1 MMKMVGNG
9 RKIVKAKAVIS
20 SILITLYIGAVI
32 LTVLTLIASRE
43 KTFLGEPAVKLLHV
57 HIIYGMIMLGVIAV
71 HLYLNWGMY
80 KNELK
85 VLRT

>member
-1 MMKMVGNG
+1 MAGSG
-9 RKIVKAKAVIS
+9 RKVVKAKAIIS
-20 SILITLYIGAVI
+20 SILIALYIGAVI
-32 LTVLTLIASRE
+32 LTASTLIASRK

-85 VLRT
+85 VLRS

>member
-1 MMKMVGNG
+1 MAGSG
-9 RKIVKAKAVIS
+9 RKVVKAKAVIS
-20 SILITLYIGAVI
+20 SILIALYIGAVI
-32 LTVLTLIASRE
+32 LTASTLIASRK

-85 VLRT
+85 VLRS

>member
-1 MMKMVGNG
+1 MVGNG